1 MLYGQLHYTSNYELE
16 RPLPKGKYE
25 KVIGLMKDELIR
37 SSFTFQKEF
46 CRKNIKNNNDN
57 W

>member
-1 MLYGQLHYTSNYELE
+1 MLYGQLYYTSNYKLE
-16 RPLPKGKYE
+16 IPLPKGKYK

-46 CRKNIKNNNDN
+46 CRKNIKTNQDN
-57 W
+57 

>member
-1 MLYGQLHYTSNYELE
+1 MLYGQLYYTSNYKLE
-16 RPLPKGKYE
+16 IPLPKGKYK

-46 CRKNIKNNNDN
+46 CRKNIKTNNVN
-57 W
+57 